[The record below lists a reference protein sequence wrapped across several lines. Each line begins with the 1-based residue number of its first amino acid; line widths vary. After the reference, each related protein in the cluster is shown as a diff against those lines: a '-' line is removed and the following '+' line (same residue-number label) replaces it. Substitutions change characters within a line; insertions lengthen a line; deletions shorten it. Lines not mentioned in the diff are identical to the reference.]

1 MFKMFGN
8 SHRKRS
14 GYSGEWS
21 QNYEHLKE
29 KSAEQLT
36 DELAELIEAAANG
49 HCDMAS
55 IDAHLDALDE
65 IDPLPFEFDVKASY
79 NSFMSKHAV
88 EMEREATRATVAN
101 VSAPRKKHS
110 QNIRR
115 LATLAA
121 VAAVLICTLVLAN
134 SVNTSIFDAIAQW
147 TSGVFG
153 FEKEASF
160 ATIKTNPL
168 AEGEEAS
175 YDSLQEALDAFGI
188 TAPLNP
194 QCIPERFELDTVTA
208 ANKAGGI
215 SICAYY
221 VAEDGYV
228 MLQYNESDGADFRDL
243 ERENGVTSLYD
254 YDGFS
259 HFIVADEDREKAYW
273 QNGELECCLSGNVSK
288 EELKEIINSIY
299 KENEEL
305 EVFK

>member
-65 IDPLPFEFDVKASY
+65 IDPLQFETDVKASY

-88 EMEREATRATVAN
+88 EMEHEVTRATVTN
-101 VSAPRKKHS
+101 VSVPRKKHS

-121 VAAVLICTLVLAN
+121 VTAVLICTLVLAN

-168 AEGEEAS
+168 AEGDS
-175 YDSLQEALDAFGI
+175 VSFDSLEDALNAFGI
-188 TAPLNP
+188 TAPLAP
-194 QCIPERFELDTVTA
+194 QYIPDRFSLDEVRA
-208 ANKAGGI
+208 ANKAGNIFI
-215 SICAYY
+215 SAFYISN
-221 VAEDGYV
+221 DGYIK
-228 MLQYNESDGADFRDL
+228 LRYNQTAGSDFRDF
-243 ERENGVTSLYD
+243 EKDDNATTLYD
-254 YDGFS
+254 CGGIG
-259 HFIVADEDREKAYW
+259 HFLIVDKEKEKACW
-273 QNGELECCLSGNVSK
+273 QNGEIECCLTGNVTR

-299 KENEEL
+299 
-305 EVFK
+305 